1 MVDITETISEE
12 EARAR
17 VESRRAGATTPE
29 GQAELAE
36 ALLALSYALS
46 RKGATAEAFDAAGEA
61 VRTLSPVFLANPA
74 VYADAM
80 NGMVAEYLGMSQH
93 SHRKPDM
100 ALIKPLAVPLGRYE
114 HRDDNEE

>member
-1 MVDITETISEE
+1 MVDITETINEN

-17 VESRRAGATTPE
+17 VESLRVGATTPD
-29 GQAELAE
+29 GKADLAD

-46 RKGATAEAFDAAGEA
+46 RKGATAEAFDAAEEA

-93 SHRKPDM
+93 SRRKPDM
-100 ALIKPLAVPLGRYE
+100 SLIKPLAVPLGQYE
-114 HRDDNEE
+114 HLDEDEE